1 MAMENSTLERKQT
14 ETEHIY
20 TMQVGLSVLG
30 HLGINLYSN
39 VAAVLTEAV
48 ANAWDADAT
57 RVDILLNENEIII
70 KDNGFGMTIDDMNQK
85 YLYVGYSKRNKPELR
100 LTPMGRKPMGRK
112 GIGKLSLFSISNS
125 VEVSSCKDGQLHG
138 LIMQAAEIQKEID
151 QGGSNYHPTP
161 MSAESLT
168 IDCGTQIVL
177 RELKKKR
184 LSLTAN
190 ALRKKIS
197 RRFSII
203 GSDTFKVF
211 VDGVEITVKDRED
224 LSNLQ
229 FFWDMDSGID
239 FQSVCPDLKNS
250 TKLPTNLEKAPN
262 PAWVIKGWIGS
273 VKSSGQLKSP
283 EGNLNNVI
291 VLSRGRLF
299 QENILEDIND
309 GGLYTKYLT
318 GQLEADFLDT
328 DEEDDIA
335 TSDRQRVVQDDERYQ
350 YLLSFLKQTMRKIA
364 GQWSA
369 WREETGVEEA
379 TDANPILSNWLD
391 SLTGGSQPHAKKLL
405 ARIESLPLEDDA
417 KKRELFKHAIFAF
430 ERLRIQEMSAEL
442 SDDMVL
448 DASKLLPLL
457 AKQDDLE
464 ATLYY
469 EIAKSRVDV
478 IKQFENLVDK
488 NEKEKVLQKY
498 LFTHLWLLD
507 PSWERASGTER
518 METNVQKE
526 WDKIDGKLTE
536 EQKRG
541 RLDIKYRNAA
551 GVHLIIELKRASV
564 KTSAYELAGQGAKY
578 KHAVEKC
585 ARQAEPGKEPHVQVI
600 FVLGEEVND
609 LDQGQKWVDSMM
621 EGVNG
626 RIVYYETLIDGALKS
641 YGDYLEK
648 QEKIAKIVQL
658 VSQL

>member
-1 MAMENSTLERKQT
+1 MENNRLENEDAENQP
-14 ETEHIY
+14 IY
-20 TMQVGLSVLG
+20 TMRVGLSVLG

-57 RVDILLNENEIII
+57 RVDISLDENEIVIR
-70 KDNGFGMTIDDMNQK
+70 DNGFGMTIDDMNK
-85 YLYVGYSKRNKPELR
+85 RYLYVGYSKRHHPELR
-100 LTPMGRKPMGRK
+100 LTPLGRKPMGRK
-112 GIGKLSLFSISNS
+112 GIGKLSLFSIANN
-125 VEVSSCKDGQLHG
+125 VEVSSFKDGELHG
-138 LIMQAAEIQKEID
+138 LMMLADDIQKEID
-151 QGGSNYHPTP
+151 SGGTNYHPTP
-161 MSAESLT
+161 LESSEIT
-168 IDCGTQIVL
+168 IKSGTQIIL
-177 RELKKKR
+177 RDLKKKR

-190 ALRKKIS
+190 ALRKKIA
-197 RRFSII
+197 RRFSVI

-211 VDGVEITVKDRED
+211 VDGVEITVKDRDD

-239 FQSVCPDLKNS
+239 YHSVCPDLKNS
-250 TKLPTNLEKAPN
+250 TKLPTNLEKASN

-273 VKSSGQLKSP
+273 VKSSGQLKST
-283 EGNLNNVI
+283 EGNLNNII

-328 DEEDDIA
+328 DDEDDIA
-335 TSDRQRVVQDDERYQ
+335 TSDRQRVVEDDERYQ
-350 YLLSFLKQTMRKIA
+350 YLISFLKQTMRKIA

-379 TDANPILSNWLD
+379 TDANPILSNWLS

-405 ARIESLPLEDDA
+405 ARIESLPLEDEK

-430 ERLRIQEMSAEL
+430 ERLRIQEMSNEL
-442 SDDMVL
+442 ADDMVL
-448 DASKLLPLL
+448 DASRLLPLL

-478 IKQFENLVDK
+478 IKQFENLVNK
-488 NEKEKVLQKY
+488 NEKEKVLQRY

-507 PSWERASGTER
+507 PSWERAAGTQR

-526 WDKIDGKLTE
+526 WDDIDAGLSPDEK
-536 EQKRG
+536 KG
-541 RLDIKYRNAA
+541 RLDIKYRNTA
-551 GVHLIIELKRASV
+551 GVHIIIELKRASV
-564 KTSAYELAGQGAKY
+564 KTSAYALTGQGAKY
-578 KHAVEKC
+578 KQAVEKC
-585 ARQAEPGKEPHVQVI
+585 ARKIDPTKEPHVQVI
-600 FVLGEEVND
+600 FVLGEEISD
-609 LDQGQKWVDSMM
+609 IDRGSKWVDSMM

-626 RIVYYETLIDGALKS
+626 RIVYYDTLIEGALRS
-641 YGDYLEK
+641 YDDYLKK
-648 QEKIAKIVQL
+648 QEKIAEIVQL
-658 VSQL
+658 VSKL

>member
-1 MAMENSTLERKQT
+1 MMENNMQEKGNK

-57 RVDILLNENEIII
+57 RVDISLNEKEIII
-70 KDNGFGMTIDDMNQK
+70 KDNGFGMTIDDMNK
-85 YLYVGYSKRNKPELR
+85 RYLYVGYSKRNKPELR

-125 VEVSSCKDGQLHG
+125 VEVSSFKDGQLHG
-138 LIMQAAEIQKEID
+138 LLMHVDDIQKEID
-151 QGGSNYHPTP
+151 RGGSDYHPMP
-161 MSAESLT
+161 LKSDALT
-168 IDCGTQIVL
+168 IDNGTQIVL

-184 LSLTAN
+184 LSLTAS
-190 ALRKKIS
+190 ALRKRIA
-197 RRFSII
+197 RRFSVI

-211 VDGVEITVKDRED
+211 VDGVEITIKDRED

-239 FQSVCPDLKNS
+239 YGRVCSVLKNS

-273 VKSSGQLKSP
+273 VKSSGQLKSM
-283 EGNLNNVI
+283 EGNLNNII

-328 DEEDDIA
+328 DDEDDIA

-405 ARIESLPLEDDA
+405 ARIESLPLEDDN

-430 ERLRIQEMSAEL
+430 ERLRIQEMSDEL
-442 SDDMVL
+442 ADDMVL
-448 DASKLLPLL
+448 NASKLLPLL

-478 IKQFENLVDK
+478 IKQFENLVDR

-507 PSWERASGTER
+507 PSWERANGTER

-526 WDKIDGKLTE
+526 WDNIDADLSDDEK
-536 EQKRG
+536 KG

-564 KTSAYELAGQGAKY
+564 KTSAYALIGQGAKY
-578 KHAVEKC
+578 KQAVEKC
-585 ARQAEPGKEPHVQVI
+585 ARKAEPGKEPHVQVI
-600 FVLGEEVND
+600 FVLGEEISD
-609 LDQGQKWVDSMM
+609 IDRGQKWVDSMM
-621 EGVNG
+621 DGVNG
-626 RIVYYETLIDGALKS
+626 RIVYYESLIDGALRS
-641 YGDYLEK
+641 YGDYLQK
-648 QEKIAKIVQL
+648 QEKIAKIVKL

>member
-1 MAMENSTLERKQT
+1 MENNTLERKNT

-57 RVDILLNENEIII
+57 YVNISLNENEIII
-70 KDNGFGMTIDDMNQK
+70 KDNGFGMTIDDMNK
-85 YLYVGYSKRNKPELR
+85 RYLYVGYSKRNKPELR

-112 GIGKLSLFSISNS
+112 GIGKLSLFSIANS
-125 VEVSSCKDGQLHG
+125 VEVSSFKDGQLHG
-138 LIMQAAEIQKEID
+138 LIMHANEIQKEID
-151 QGGSNYHPTP
+151 NGGSNYHPAP
-161 MSAESLT
+161 LEVESLT
-168 IDCGTQIVL
+168 IDSGTQIVL
-177 RELKKKR
+177 KELKKKR
-184 LSLTAN
+184 LSLTAS
-190 ALRKKIS
+190 ALRKKIA
-197 RRFSII
+197 RRFSVI
-203 GSDTFKVF
+203 GSESFKVF
-211 VDGVEITVKDRED
+211 VDGTEITLKDRED

-239 FQSVCPDLKNS
+239 YTRVCPELKNS
-250 TKLPTNLEKAPN
+250 IKLPTNLEKASN

-283 EGNLNNVI
+283 EGNLNNII

-350 YLLSFLKQTMRKIA
+350 YLLAFLKQTMRKIA

-405 ARIESLPLEDDA
+405 ARIESLPLEDDS

-442 SDDMVL
+442 ADDMVL

-507 PSWERASGTER
+507 PSWERANGTER

-526 WDKIDGKLTE
+526 WDDIDAGLSDDEK
-536 EQKRG
+536 KG

-564 KTSAYELAGQGAKY
+564 KTSAYALTGQGAKY
-578 KHAVEKC
+578 KQAVEKC
-585 ARQAEPGKEPHVQVI
+585 ARKAEPSKEPHVQVI
-600 FVLGEEVND
+600 FVLGEEIID
-609 LDQGQKWVDSMM
+609 IDRGQKWVDSMM
-621 EGVNG
+621 DGVNG
-626 RIVYYETLIDGALKS
+626 RIVYYETLIDGALRS
-641 YGDYLEK
+641 YGDYLQK
-648 QEKIAKIVQL
+648 QEKIARIVKL

>member
-1 MAMENSTLERKQT
+1 MENSTLGRKNT

-57 RVDILLNENEIII
+57 RVDISLNENEIII
-70 KDNGFGMTIDDMNQK
+70 KDNGCGMTIDDMNK
-85 YLYVGYSKRNKPELR
+85 RYLYVGYSKRNKPELR

-112 GIGKLSLFSISNS
+112 GIGKLSLFSIANS
-125 VEVSSCKDGQLHG
+125 VEVSSFKDGQLHG
-138 LIMQAAEIQKEID
+138 LIMHADEIQKEID
-151 QGGSNYHPTP
+151 NGGSNYHPTP
-161 MSAESLT
+161 LDFEFLT
-168 IDCGTQIVL
+168 IDSGTQIVL

-184 LSLTAN
+184 LSLTAS
-190 ALRKKIS
+190 ALRKKIA
-197 RRFSII
+197 RRFSVI
-203 GSDTFKVF
+203 GSESFKVF
-211 VDGVEITVKDRED
+211 VDSTEITIKDRED

-239 FQSVCPDLKNS
+239 FTRVCPELKNS

-283 EGNLNNVI
+283 EGNLNNII

-350 YLLSFLKQTMRKIA
+350 YLLAFLKQTMRKIA

-405 ARIESLPLEDDA
+405 ARIESLPLEDDS

-430 ERLRIQEMSAEL
+430 ERLRIQEMSSEL
-442 SDDMVL
+442 ADDMVL

-507 PSWERASGTER
+507 PSWERANGTER

-526 WDKIDGKLTE
+526 WDDIDAGLSDDEK
-536 EQKRG
+536 KG

-564 KTSAYELAGQGAKY
+564 KTSAYALTGQGAKY
-578 KHAVEKC
+578 KQAVEKC
-585 ARQAEPGKEPHVQVI
+585 SRKVEPNKEPHVQVI
-600 FVLGEEVND
+600 FVLGEEISD
-609 LDQGQKWVDSMM
+609 IDRGQKWVDSMM

-626 RIVYYETLIDGALKS
+626 RIVYYETLIDGALRS
-641 YGDYLEK
+641 YGDYLQK
-648 QEKIAKIVQL
+648 QEKIAQIVKL

>member
-1 MAMENSTLERKQT
+1 MENSTLERKNT

-57 RVDILLNENEIII
+57 RVDISLNENEIII
-70 KDNGFGMTIDDMNQK
+70 KDNGFGMTVDDMNK
-85 YLYVGYSKRNKPELR
+85 RYLYVGYSKRNKPELR

-112 GIGKLSLFSISNS
+112 GIGKLSLFSIANS
-125 VEVSSCKDGQLHG
+125 VEVSSFKDGQLHG
-138 LIMQAAEIQKEID
+138 LIMHADEIQKEID
-151 QGGSNYHPTP
+151 NGGSNYHPTP
-161 MSAESLT
+161 LDVEFLT
-168 IDCGTQIVL
+168 IDSGTQIVL

-184 LSLTAN
+184 LSLTAS
-190 ALRKKIS
+190 ALRKKIA
-197 RRFSII
+197 RRFSVI
-203 GSDTFKVF
+203 GSESFKVF
-211 VDGVEITVKDRED
+211 VDSTEITIKDRED

-229 FFWDMDSGID
+229 FFWDMDSGIN
-239 FQSVCPDLKNS
+239 FTRVCPELKNS

-283 EGNLNNVI
+283 EGNLNNII

-350 YLLSFLKQTMRKIA
+350 YLLAFLKQTMRKIA

-391 SLTGGSQPHAKKLL
+391 SLAGGSQPHAKKLL
-405 ARIESLPLEDDA
+405 ARIESLPLDDDS

-442 SDDMVL
+442 ADDMVL

-507 PSWERASGTER
+507 PSWERANGTER

-526 WDKIDGKLTE
+526 WEDIDADLSDDEK
-536 EQKRG
+536 KG

-564 KTSAYELAGQGAKY
+564 KTSAYALTGQGAKY
-578 KHAVEKC
+578 KQAVEKC
-585 ARQAEPGKEPHVQVI
+585 ARKAEPNKEPHVQVI
-600 FVLGEEVND
+600 FVLGEEISD
-609 LDQGQKWVDSMM
+609 IDRGQKWVDSMM

-626 RIVYYETLIDGALKS
+626 RIVYYETLIDGALRS
-641 YGDYLEK
+641 YGDYLQK
-648 QEKIAKIVQL
+648 QEKIAQIVKL